1 MYIPAPHAETDDDA
15 LLAFIAANPLGA
27 LVTASATGELVAT
40 HIPWVIHRGRGRR
53 GTLQG
58 HIARANSEHTASQAE
73 AADREL
79 QALVIFT
86 GPDAYISPSWYASA
100 REHGKVVPTWDYVAV
115 HVVGKA
121 RFTTDPE
128 FLARHLEQLVAT
140 HENGRPAPWTV
151 RGAPADYIERQMRA
165 IVGVEV
171 AIDRIEGKW
180 KMSQNRSAE
189 DVAGVVENLRNARG
203 AKERAVAE
211 IVAARNAAKL
221 NGEQGRR

>member
-15 LLAFIAANPLGA
+15 LFAFIAANPLGA
-27 LVTASATGELVAT
+27 LVTATATGELVAT
-40 HIPWVIHRGRGRR
+40 HIPWVIHRGRAH

-58 HIARANSEHTASQAE
+58 HIARANSEHTAGQTE
-73 AADREL
+73 AADR

-86 GPDAYISPSWYASA
+86 GADAYISPTWYASM
-100 REHGKVVPTWDYVAV
+100 REHGKVVPTWNYVAV
-115 HVVGKA
+115 HVIGKA
-121 RFTTDPE
+121 RFTSDPE
-128 FLARHLEQLVAT
+128 FLARHLEQLVAM
-140 HENGRPAPWTV
+140 HENGRPAAWTLG
-151 RGAPADYIERQMRA
+151 GAPADYIERQMRA

-189 DVAGVVENLRNARG
+189 DVAGVVENLRNTSG
-203 AKERAVAE
+203 AKERAVAD

-221 NGEQGRR
+221 NGEHGSR